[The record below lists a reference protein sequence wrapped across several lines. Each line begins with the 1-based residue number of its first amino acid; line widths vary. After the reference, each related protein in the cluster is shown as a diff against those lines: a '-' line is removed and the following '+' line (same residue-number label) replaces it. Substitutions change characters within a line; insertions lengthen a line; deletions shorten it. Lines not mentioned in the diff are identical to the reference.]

1 MTELMRRRR
10 ALMAA
15 GGGSPSPVLP
25 DEYQQVAWL
34 KCSAKAYNCVLT
46 DVAVKDIATVEM
58 DGDVYTSGDALPS
71 LIFFRTSDSAARM
84 GYFNN
89 NSYLSAFTA
98 SPVTAISSTYSGVTV
113 FTKKSG
119 YSTEA
124 AKLYLFGGPGPNGDG
139 KSREFKAYKITINGG
154 TLFNGIP
161 VYRKS
166 DNAKGLY
173 DFVSGAFYP
182 AVGSFTKGADVT

>member
-1 MTELMRRRR
+1 MINRRR
-10 ALMAA
+10 ALMSV

-34 KCSAKAYNCVLT
+34 KCSAKAYNYVLT

-58 DGDVYTSGDALPS
+58 DGDVYASGDDLPS
-71 LIFFRTSDSAARM
+71 LIFYRTSDSAARL
-84 GYFNN
+84 GYFTNT
-89 NSYLSAFTA
+89 SYTSAFTT
-98 SPVTAISSTYSGVTV
+98 SPVTAKASTYSGVTV

-119 YSTEA
+119 YSSET
-124 AKLYLFGGPGPNGDG
+124 AKLYLFGGPNGVG
-139 KSREFKAYKITINGG
+139 KSREFKARKITMNGG
-154 TLFNGIP
+154 TLFDGIP

-166 DNAKGLY
+166 DSAKGFY

>member
-1 MTELMRRRR
+1 MLDRRRR
-10 ALMAA
+10 ALMAQGA
-15 GGGSPSPVLP
+15 AEPPTPVLP

-34 KCSAKAYNCVLT
+34 KCSAKAYNYVLT

-58 DGDVYTSGDALPS
+58 DGDVYAASDDLPS
-71 LIFFRTSDSAARM
+71 LIFYRTSDSAQRY
-84 GYFNN
+84 GYFTNT
-89 NSYLSAFTA
+89 SYNTAFTT
-98 SPVTAISSTYSGVTV
+98 SPATARTSTYSGVTV

-119 YSTEA
+119 YSSEA
-124 AKLYLFGGPGPNGDG
+124 AKLYLFGAPDGTG

-166 DNAKGLY
+166 DSAKGLY